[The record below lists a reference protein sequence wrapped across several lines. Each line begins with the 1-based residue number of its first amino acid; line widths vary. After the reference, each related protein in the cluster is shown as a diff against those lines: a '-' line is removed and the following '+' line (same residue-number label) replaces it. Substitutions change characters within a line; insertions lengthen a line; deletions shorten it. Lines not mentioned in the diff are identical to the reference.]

1 MCKIKIELPV
11 IPEGATDNERRK
23 IMFDYLSSLDLSEV
37 TEKREK
43 LTYLSWANCLS
54 ILKKVYPDATY
65 RVIQNENGLP
75 YFTDPSTGIMVLT
88 EVTVN
93 GITTQC
99 FLPVMDYR
107 NQAMRLAPYKYQV
120 WDKSKNAYIDKNVDA
135 ATMFDINKTIW
146 RCLVKNVATATG
158 IGLYLYQGED
168 IPEKHDDAGGNQA
181 RPANQSA
188 PQQKASASKP
198 QQQTTA
204 PQPQSKEQIE
214 ELKSRINAATETSA
228 LVTLYLE
235 NTALIEGNAEVKRL
249 ITDRKKAL
257 NALNS

>member
-11 IPEGATDNERRK
+11 IPEGAADNERRK

-37 TEKREK
+37 TEKRDK

-120 WDKSKNAYIDKNVDA
+120 WDKSKNAYIDKTVDA

-198 QQQTTA
+198 QQQA
-204 PQPQSKEQIE
+204 QPQSKEQIE
-214 ELKSRINAATETSA
+214 ELKRKISSATDVSA
-228 LVTLYLE
+228 LVNIYMD
-235 NTALIEGNAEVKRL
+235 NTPLVEGNAEIKNL
-249 ITDRKKAL
+249 ITSRKKAL
-257 NALNS
+257 TALNS